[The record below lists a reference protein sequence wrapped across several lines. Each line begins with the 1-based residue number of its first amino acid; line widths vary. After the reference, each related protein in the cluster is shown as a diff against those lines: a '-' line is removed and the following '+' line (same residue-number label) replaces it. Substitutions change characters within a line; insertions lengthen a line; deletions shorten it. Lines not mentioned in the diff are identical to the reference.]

1 MSSDDPVAQS
11 LSGHIRTLGSCW
23 IVYGV
28 IRLIMAVCLVVYGRT
43 AALMFGALLNG
54 EMTVEGSVLSALL
67 NRVPDPFTLLGIFH
81 FLYTVMIVLSVVC
94 GILGLIAGLALL
106 AGQRSGRTL
115 ALLAG
120 FLSLSNIPLGTTL
133 GIYTLVVLL
142 PIRAEQFYGRSG

>member
-1 MSSDDPVAQS
+1 
-11 LSGHIRTLGSCW
+11 
-23 IVYGV
+23 
-28 IRLIMAVCLVVYGRT
+28 MAVCLVVYGRT
-43 AALMFGALLNG
+43 AALMFG
-54 EMTVEGSVLSALL
+54 ALL

-81 FLYTVMIVLSVVC
+81 FLYTVMIVLAVVC

>member
-28 IRLIMAVCLVVYGRT
+28 IRLIMAVCLVVYGRS
-43 AALMFGALLNG
+43 AALMFG
-54 EMTVEGSVLSALL
+54 ALL
-67 NRVPDPFTLLGIFH
+67 NRVPDPFTLLGVFH

-142 PIRAEQFYGRSG
+142 PIRAEQLYGRSG